1 MKKILIITGD
11 PNSINSEIIF
21 KVWKKMKDPLKKKI
35 FFISNYDL
43 IRKQFKL
50 LKYKINPTKVS
61 NLEVSNNK
69 FKILN
74 INLKFN
80 NPFDVDKKYSSK
92 YVLDS
97 FNMAHR
103 IALSSKIAGIINCP
117 INKELLNK
125 KNFGITELLA
135 SKCKVQK
142 NSEVMLIRNKK
153 LSVSPITTH
162 INLKDVSKKLNKN
175 LIVKKILTI
184 NSWFLKN
191 NKKKAKI
198 GILGLN
204 PHNGELRKNSEEK
217 KIIIPAIKKLKK
229 FGINLKGPFVADTIF
244 IRDFKNFDVIVGM
257 YHDQV
262 LAPFKSIFKFDAI
275 NVTLGLKYNRVS
287 PDHGVASNLIKK
299 NKASEKSLAEC
310 INFLKNL

>member
-1 MKKILIITGD
+1 MKKILIVTGD

-21 KVWKKMKDPLKKKI
+21 KVWKKMRDPLKKKV

-50 LKYKINPTKVS
+50 LKFKVNPKKVS
-61 NLEVSNNK
+61 HIGVSDNK

-74 INLKFN
+74 INLKFK
-80 NPFDVDKKYSSK
+80 NPFNVDKKNASK

-97 FNMAHR
+97 FSKAHK
-103 IALSSKIAGIINCP
+103 IALSNKIAGIINCP

-125 KNFGITELLA
+125 KNYGITELLA
-135 SKCKVQK
+135 SKCKVK
-142 NSEVMLIRNKK
+142 NNSEVMLIKNKK

-162 INLKDVSKKLNKN
+162 IDIKDVSKNISKKLIINK
-175 LIVKKILTI
+175 IMTI
-184 NSWFLKN
+184 NKWFIE
-191 NKKKAKI
+191 KKKRKAKI

-204 PHNGELRKNSEEK
+204 PHNSELRKNSEEK
-217 KIIIPAIKKLKK
+217 NIIIPAIKKLQKL
-229 FGINLKGPFVADTIF
+229 GVSIKGPFVADTIF

-262 LAPFKSIFKFDAI
+262 LAPFKSIYKFNAI

-299 NKASEKSLAEC
+299 GKASEKSLAEC

>member
-1 MKKILIITGD
+1 MKKILIVTGD

-21 KVWKKMKDPLKKKI
+21 KVWKKMRDPLKKKV

-43 IRKQFKL
+43 IRKQFEL
-50 LKYKINPTKVS
+50 LRFKVNPKKVS
-61 NLEVSNNK
+61 HIGVSDNK

-74 INLKFN
+74 INLKFK
-80 NPFDVDKKYSSK
+80 NPFNVDKKNASK

-97 FNMAHR
+97 FSKAHK
-103 IALSSKIAGIINCP
+103 IALSNKIAGIINCP

-125 KNFGITELLA
+125 KNYGITELLA
-135 SKCKVQK
+135 SKCKVK
-142 NSEVMLIRNKK
+142 NNSEVMLIKNKK

-162 INLKDVSKKLNKN
+162 IDIKDVSKNISKKLIINK
-175 LIVKKILTI
+175 IMTI
-184 NSWFLKN
+184 NKWFIE
-191 NKKKAKI
+191 KKKRKAKI

-204 PHNGELRKNSEEK
+204 PHNSELRKNSEEK
-217 KIIIPAIKKLKK
+217 NIIIPAIKKLQKL
-229 FGINLKGPFVADTIF
+229 GVSIKGPFVADTIF

-262 LAPFKSIFKFDAI
+262 LAPFKSIYKFNAI

-299 NKASEKSLAEC
+299 GKASEKSLAEC

>member
-1 MKKILIITGD
+1 MKKILIVTGD

-21 KVWKKMKDPLKKKI
+21 KVWKKMKDPLKKKV

-50 LKYKINPTKVS
+50 LRFKVNPKKVS
-61 NLEVSNNK
+61 HIGVSDNK

-74 INLKFN
+74 INLKFKD
-80 NPFDVDKKYSSK
+80 PFNVDKKNASK

-97 FNMAHR
+97 FSKAHK
-103 IALSSKIAGIINCP
+103 IALSNKIAGIINCP

-125 KNFGITELLA
+125 KNYGITELLA
-135 SKCKVQK
+135 SKCKVK
-142 NSEVMLIRNKK
+142 NNSEVMLIKNKK

-162 INLKDVSKKLNKN
+162 IDIKDVSKNISKKLIINK
-175 LIVKKILTI
+175 IMTI
-184 NSWFLKN
+184 NKWFIE
-191 NKKKAKI
+191 KKKRKAKI

-204 PHNGELRKNSEEK
+204 PHNSELRKNSEEK
-217 KIIIPAIKKLKK
+217 NIIIPAIKKLQKL
-229 FGINLKGPFVADTIF
+229 GVSIKGPFVADTIF

-262 LAPFKSIFKFDAI
+262 LAPFKSIYKFNAI

-299 NKASEKSLAEC
+299 GKASEKSLAEC

>member
-103 IALSSKIAGIINCP
+103 I
-117 INKELLNK
+117 E
-125 KNFGITELLA
+125 
-135 SKCKVQK
+135 
-142 NSEVMLIRNKK
+142 
-153 LSVSPITTH
+153 
-162 INLKDVSKKLNKN
+162 NL
-175 LIVKKILTI
+175 
-184 NSWFLKN
+184 
-191 NKKKAKI
+191 
-198 GILGLN
+198 
-204 PHNGELRKNSEEK
+204 
-217 KIIIPAIKKLKK
+217 
-229 FGINLKGPFVADTIF
+229 
-244 IRDFKNFDVIVGM
+244 
-257 YHDQV
+257 
-262 LAPFKSIFKFDAI
+262 
-275 NVTLGLKYNRVS
+275 
-287 PDHGVASNLIKK
+287 
-299 NKASEKSLAEC
+299 SEK
-310 INFLKNL
+310 

>member
-1 MKKILIITGD
+1 MKKILIVTGD

-21 KVWKKMKDPLKKKI
+21 KVWKKMKDPLKKKV

-43 IRKQFKL
+43 IKKQFKL
-50 LKYKINPTKVS
+50 LKYKINPIKVS
-61 NLEVSNNK
+61 NIEITNKK

-80 NPFDVDKKYSSK
+80 NPFNVDKKNASK
-92 YVLDS
+92 YVLSS

-117 INKELLNK
+117 VNKELLSK
-125 KNFGITELLA
+125 KNYGITELLA
-135 SKCKVQK
+135 SKCKIK
-142 NSEVMLIRNKK
+142 RNTEVMLIKNKK

-162 INLKDVSKKLNKN
+162 VDIKDVSKSINKKL
-175 LIVKKILTI
+175 IISKILTI
-184 NSWFLKN
+184 NSWFLKR
-191 NKKKAKI
+191 NKRKAKI

-217 KIIIPAIKKLKK
+217 NIIIPAIKKLKNL
-229 FGINLKGPFVADTIF
+229 GISIKGPFVADTIF
-244 IRDFKNFDVIVGM
+244 IKDFKNFDVIVGM

-262 LAPFKSIFKFDAI
+262 LAPFKSMFKFDAI
-275 NVTLGLKYNRVS
+275 NLTLGLKYARVS
-287 PDHGVASNLIKK
+287 PDHGVASKLIKK
-299 NKASEKSLAEC
+299 GKANEKSLSEC